1 MGAFVLRSLG
11 IITPSAMPGPK
22 LSLLK
27 CKLLLADPTFHRPG
41 RIDVVIGADIY
52 HRIIRTGTRRFG
64 QLVAQNTSFGWTVM
78 GSAHFK
84 QAIQRFWDLEEV
96 PVARR
101 ISTADQECE
110 AIYARGVRRETSG
123 RYVVRLPLK
132 PERATLLGDSL
143 LHARS
148 ALFSMQRRMLA
159 DPTLRESYQEFMEEY
174 VRLDHIRLLSESE
187 LQENRSTVYYV
198 THHGIWQRSDSGP
211 KLRIVFNASRA
222 TSSGISLNDA
232 LHAGPKLQGH
242 ISTILTRWRRHRYV
256 FCADVQKMFRQVL
269 IDDRDIHL
277 QRIVWSPTAGLPLQH
292 YALRTV
298 TYGTACAPYLA
309 LRTMKQLSDDEGEK
323 FPLAREVLQ
332 QDLYMD
338 DFLSGGHDLDTTENI
353 RDQLIGLL
361 AAGGFHLRKWVANDP
376 ALLEEISPD
385 DRIRPSWVQLF
396 AEGPVRELG
405 VAWDPVEDNFKFGPG
420 NPETSPRLTNR
431 TALAE
436 LAGIFDPVGWLT
448 PLTLVAKLLIQDMW
462 RAKLYWDE
470 DLPKVWTD
478 NRWISHFPGQELQ
491 LHAFSD
497 ASRRVL
503 AAVVYSRA
511 AENGGRGF
519 TTIIGAK
526 SKLASIKSLMPAS
539 EKRARMTIPRLE
551 LRATLIAAQLLR
563 NAAAALSVPLT
574 SCHLWSDSQVALHWL
589 HSDSP
594 VGHDLI
600 DNYVAHIQELAEGVA
615 FHHVP
620 TDCNPA
626 DVATRGIDATQLAH
640 HPLWWKGPAWL
651 PRPTSEWP
659 KEEETVPLATTSP
672 CLIAACA
679 KITTETDY
687 IERFSSLGALLRGTA
702 RAIRILR
709 CQEGLLAPVTANE
722 LRHAFVV
729 CAKISQRRHFAEEL
743 ARLSKDGSLQG
754 CHQLKSLEPFIS
766 GDGAVHLELVSDLT
780 TASFLGAFT
789 WFVGRRGRP
798 AEVWSDNGTNFR
810 GAALEL
816 RRLFREAEIDWG
828 FVEGELAKDGTSW
841 KFIPPSAPHFGGLW
855 EAGVKS
861 MKRHLM
867 RVASPRRLTYEELT
881 TLLVSI
887 EATLNSRPL
896 IPPAG
901 DLDDIE
907 ALTPSHF
914 LIGTLATSYP
924 QISSAGQPLDRA
936 SHWELVQSMRSHFW
950 ARWSRE
956 YLNTL
961 LQRSKW
967 KSPQPNLEVGD
978 FVILLDPTLLR
989 PDG

>member
-1 MGAFVLRSLG
+1 
-11 IITPSAMPGPK
+11 
-22 LSLLK
+22 
-27 CKLLLADPTFHRPG
+27 
-41 RIDVVIGADIY
+41 
-52 HRIIRTGTRRFG
+52 
-64 QLVAQNTSFGWTVM
+64 
-78 GSAHFK
+78 
-84 QAIQRFWDLEEV
+84 
-96 PVARR
+96 
-101 ISTADQECE
+101 
-110 AIYARGVRRETSG
+110 
-123 RYVVRLPLK
+123 
-132 PERATLLGDSL
+132 
-143 LHARS
+143 
-148 ALFSMQRRMLA
+148 
-159 DPTLRESYQEFMEEY
+159 
-174 VRLDHIRLLSESE
+174 
-187 LQENRSTVYYV
+187 
-198 THHGIWQRSDSGP
+198 
-211 KLRIVFNASRA
+211 
-222 TSSGISLNDA
+222 
-232 LHAGPKLQGH
+232 
-242 ISTILTRWRRHRYV
+242 
-256 FCADVQKMFRQVL
+256 MFRQVL
-269 IDDRDIHL
+269 IDDQDIHL
-277 QRIVWSPTAGLPLQH
+277 QRIVWCPTAGLPLQH

-323 FPLAREVLQ
+323 FPLAREVLN

-338 DFLSGGHDLDTTENI
+338 DFLSGGHDLDTTRNI

-376 ALLEEISPD
+376 ALLEEIPPD
-385 DRIRPSWVQLF
+385 DRLRPSWVQLS

-420 NPETSPRLTNR
+420 RPETSPRLTKR

-462 RAKLYWDE
+462 RAKLDWDE
-470 DLPKVWTD
+470 DLPKVWT
-478 NRWISHFPGQELQ
+478 NKWLTFRTSIHETTGFAISRWISHFPDQELQ

-497 ASRRVL
+497 ASRRAL

-511 AENGGRGF
+511 AEDGGRGF

-539 EKRARMTIPRLE
+539 ERRTRMTIPRLE

-574 SCHLWSDSQVALHWL
+574 SCHLWSDSQVTLHWL
-589 HSDSP
+589 RSDSP

-600 DNYVAHIQELAEGVA
+600 DNYVAHIQELAEGIA

-626 DVATRGIDATQLAH
+626 DVATRGTDATQLAH

-672 CLIAACA
+672 CLIAACT

-702 RAIRILR
+702 RTIRILR
-709 CQEGLLAPVTANE
+709 CQENLLAPVAANE

-754 CHQLKSLEPFIS
+754 CHQLKSLEPFMDV
-766 GDGAVHLELVSDLT
+766 DGAVRVGGRLARSPLPFDERHPILLHGKSAFAQLVIRWAHERCLHGGFRATYSRALQRAWITGARVRIKKFIHHCTLCARLTARPASQQMAALPPARVTPARPFSKCGVDYAGPFSMCRNKGRGAATLKGYVALFVCLCTKAVHLELVSDLT

-789 WFVGRRGRP
+789 RFVGRRGRP

-816 RRLFREAEIDWG
+816 RRLLREAEIDWG
-828 FVEGELAKDGTSW
+828 VVEGELAKDGTSW

-901 DLDDIE
+901 DLGDIE

-914 LIGTLATSYP
+914 LIGTSATSYP
-924 QISSAGQPLDRA
+924 QTSSANQPLDRA
-936 SHWELVQSMRSHFW
+936 SHWELVQAMRSHFW
-950 ARWSRE
+950 TRWSRE

-989 PDG
+989 PDGRWPLGRVTATMPGSDGLVRAVTVKTATGEYTRPIVKIARLPVQDTSSSSTAAAPSNEVVPGTRRAGCLEQGRIQRPVATDVRQDRSLTP